1 MGKSLEN
8 APTLPDLSY
17 LIRGL
22 CLTIP
27 RHFAKCTLNHDIF
40 IADTFGRCFSTT
52 TVISTSP
59 SPQTIHLPS
68 TSTVNAYSPVGVIAA
83 MTPTASTSDDFALT
97 RPNSIISNWSTS
109 SGCYTSSTTAST
121 TTPQHSIT
129 CDDDGG
135 GIVRVS
141 G

>member
-68 TSTVNAYSPVGVIAA
+68 TSTVNAYSPVGRRCHCSND
-83 MTPTASTSDDFALT
+83 TYCLHFRRFCFDTAKLDYLQLVHFVRLLHIKY
-97 RPNSIISNWSTS
+97 NSLHHNPP
-109 SGCYTSSTTAST
+109 AF
-121 TTPQHSIT
+121 HHL
-129 CDDDGG
+129 
-135 GIVRVS
+135 R
-141 G
+141 